1 MKVKIKLVGSLRKY
15 INEQINE
22 NGEVYLKPNS
32 TINDLI
38 NKLDINTDRKL
49 IFLVNGKQKDS
60 NHILSEGEKLV
71 VLTMVAGG

>member
-15 INEQINE
+15 KNDKINE

-38 NKLDINTDRKL
+38 NKIGINTDRKL
-49 IFLVNGKQKDS
+49 IFLVNGKQQGLDFE
-60 NHILSEGEKLV
+60 LSADDKV
-71 VLTMVAGG
+71 FILTMVAGG

>member
-15 INEQINE
+15 KNNQINE
-22 NGEVYLKPNS
+22 KGEVYLKPNS

-38 NKLDINTDRKL
+38 NKLDISTDRKL
-49 IFLVNGKQKDS
+49 IFLVNGRQKDS
-60 NHILSEGEKLV
+60 NYKLSEGEKLV